1 MSNCDSDR
9 EREREKE
16 KERETETV
24 PSTAL
29 PNCCETR
36 LKWAFQYLRRDLA
49 NPHSVRS
56 PYPTPSFLLPFLL
69 LSLSLSHLPL
79 LAWLAKHFL
88 HWAFSSEFAL
98 VCAAYLKQFS
108 DVNWGSAA
116 QLLALLLLGSFF
128 FGFGF
133 LSLAFAAI
141 LGLFMFCLAASCW
154 GRMRPECSQCVCVM
168 YVYVYLIC
176 MCLCVCVLGVSI
188 VAA

>member
-9 EREREKE
+9 ERERE

-49 NPHSVRS
+49 NPHSVPS

-69 LSLSLSHLPL
+69 LSLFLSHLPL

-98 VCAAYLKQFS
+98 VCAAYFKQFC

-116 QLLALLLLGSFF
+116 QLLLLALLLGSFF
-128 FGFGF
+128 FWLWLFVAGFCGHF
-133 LSLAFAAI
+133 
-141 LGLFMFCLAASCW
+141 G
-154 GRMRPECSQCVCVM
+154 V
-168 YVYVYLIC
+168 VYVLLGC
-176 MCLCVCVLGVSI
+176 FVLR
-188 VAA
+188 

>member
-1 MSNCDSDR
+1 MSNCDSA
-9 EREREKE
+9 REREKE

-56 PYPTPSFLLPFLL
+56 IPPTPLPFF
-69 LSLSLSHLPL
+69 SPSSPFLSLSHLPL

-98 VCAAYLKQFS
+98 VCAAYFKQFC

-116 QLLALLLLGSFF
+116 QLLLLAASF

>member
-1 MSNCDSDR
+1 MRNCDRDKDR
-9 EREREKE
+9 EGE

-56 PYPTPSFLLPFLL
+56 IPPTPLPSFCPFLL
-69 LSLSLSHLPL
+69 LSFSYLPL

-98 VCAAYLKQFS
+98 VCAAYLKQFC

-116 QLLALLLLGSFF
+116 QLLLALLLLGSFF

-168 YVYVYLIC
+168 YVYVY
-176 MCLCVCVLGVSI
+176 
-188 VAA
+188 

>member
-1 MSNCDSDR
+1 MRNCDRDG
-9 EREREKE
+9 ERD
-16 KERETETV
+16 RETETV

-49 NPHSVRS
+49 NPHSVLS
-56 PYPTPSFLLPFLL
+56 IPPTP
-69 LSLSLSHLPL
+69 LSHSPLPSL
-79 LAWLAKHFL
+79 FSPALDLACQTF
-88 HWAFSSEFAL
+88 FAL
-98 VCAAYLKQFS
+98 SFSKRICACLRCLFEAVLRRQLRQRC
-108 DVNWGSAA
+108 SA
-116 QLLALLLLGSFF
+116 SF

-154 GRMRPECSQCVCVM
+154 GRMRPEVLTVRMRYLSVRILEEDVCV
-168 YVYVYLIC
+168 
-176 MCLCVCVLGVSI
+176 CVCVLGVSI

>member
-1 MSNCDSDR
+1 MRNCDRDR
-9 EREREKE
+9 ETERE

-56 PYPTPSFLLPFLL
+56 IPPTPLPSLSPFLL
-69 LSLSLSHLPL
+69 LALSFLPL

-98 VCAAYLKQFS
+98 VCAAYLKQFC

-116 QLLALLLLGSFF
+116 QLLLALLLLGSFF
-128 FGFGF
+128 FWLWLFVAGFCGHF
-133 LSLAFAAI
+133 
-141 LGLFMFCLAASCW
+141 G
-154 GRMRPECSQCVCVM
+154 V
-168 YVYVYLIC
+168 VYVLLGC
-176 MCLCVCVLGVSI
+176 FVLR
-188 VAA
+188 